1 MCNFRVHNE
10 PMRYLVSVFLFCSFL
25 SCNYFEKKKLDS
37 NTILMEELKTFNWN
51 EVDRYPSFEN
61 CTDSIDYQD
70 SKMCFEQMIMT
81 HISEYFRLQD
91 LVVTQKVSDTIKIN
105 FLVSNKGEIHISKIH
120 SKALTKIEIPNLD
133 SIIDYSLKNLP
144 PLYPAI
150 KRSQQVQSAFELPL
164 ILVVN

>member
-1 MCNFRVHNE
+1 
-10 PMRYLVSVFLFCSFL
+10 
-25 SCNYFEKKKLDS
+25 
-37 NTILMEELKTFNWN
+37 MEELKTFNWN

-105 FLVSNKGEIHISKIH
+105 FLVSNKGEIISKIH

>member
-1 MCNFRVHNE
+1 
-10 PMRYLVSVFLFCSFL
+10 
-25 SCNYFEKKKLDS
+25 
-37 NTILMEELKTFNWN
+37 MEELKTFNWN

-81 HISEYFRLQD
+81 HISEFFRLQD